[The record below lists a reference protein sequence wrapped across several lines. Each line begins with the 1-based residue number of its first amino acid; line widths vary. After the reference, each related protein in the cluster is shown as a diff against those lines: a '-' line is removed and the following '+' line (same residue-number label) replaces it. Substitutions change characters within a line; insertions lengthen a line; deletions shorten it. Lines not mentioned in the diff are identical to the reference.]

1 MWDGRC
7 GDTRKGSKFIFSDT
21 VYLQYVLDFTYRCQ
35 HTFMF
40 EMSKMLFSKEFTT
53 HSIRRSAARW
63 PRGVERMT
71 ALLRGQ
77 ADGLWADVDFNLAVL
92 KSQSLCIKSTSN
104 NCRFYE
110 IYLFYM
116 LFFKLLS
123 LMISFV
129 CLYCNRKFL

>member
-1 MWDGRC
+1 MVDVVIQGRVLNLSSLTQYTCSMFWISLIDVSILLCFRCQRCFLAKSLLPTVWDG
-7 GDTRKGSKFIFSDT
+7 
-21 VYLQYVLDFTYRCQ
+21 LQRDG
-35 HTFMF
+35 
-40 EMSKMLFSKEFTT
+40 
-53 HSIRRSAARW
+53 

-104 NCRFYE
+104 NCPFYE

-123 LMISFV
+123 LMMSFV
-129 CLYCNRKFL
+129 CLYFNRKFL